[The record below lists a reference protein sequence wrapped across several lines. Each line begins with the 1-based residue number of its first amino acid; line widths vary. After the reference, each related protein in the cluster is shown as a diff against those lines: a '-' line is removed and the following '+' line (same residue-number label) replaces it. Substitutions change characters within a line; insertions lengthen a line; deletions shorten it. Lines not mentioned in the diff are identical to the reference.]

1 MRLHVSLFISAWVL
15 MRKIEKILALLRTGG
30 VRALARTLFRR
41 LVFKRWRSVVFV
53 DDMSADH
60 PPVEWPAGYKYQL
73 YPKTTDLTS
82 DEHSA
87 LEAMNASGFV
97 AELGAADGLY
107 VVWYGREVASY
118 GAIMCGTRQH
128 SVLGLNVRAPLVGL
142 CGTVRA
148 HRKRG
153 LYSRALVLTAR
164 ELGAQGHKAVFVEV
178 LEDNEASIA
187 GIMKA
192 GFIKWRVVDAQIY
205 LGRFVRRDG
214 HWHWVRSHSCP

>member
-1 MRLHVSLFISAWVL
+1 VRLHVSLFLSAWVL

-128 SVLGLNVRAPLVGL
+128 SVLGLNLRAPLVGL
-142 CGTVRA
+142 CG
-148 HRKRG
+148 
-153 LYSRALVLTAR
+153 LYVVSCGT
-164 ELGAQGHKAVFVEV
+164 G
-178 LEDNEASIA
+178 
-187 GIMKA
+187 A
-192 GFIKWRVVDAQIY
+192 GFGGLRGRRCQGRTQSGRSPGAAEPFTSLPARLRFLRAEEGSLPPSAWRTIAAFP
-205 LGRFVRRDG
+205 LAA
-214 HWHWVRSHSCP
+214 SSS